1 MKVYIGPY
9 RDWIGP
15 YQIAE
20 KIFFWVDRTGIYAED
35 PPIYSRWDYRAEEKF
50 ANWLDSIEWLNKLCG
65 WINSKNERKIDIRID
80 KYDTWSLDHTL
91 ALIAHPLLVQ
101 LRDTNHG
108 FFCPDKEDVPH
119 IGLGEETDFGHSDT
133 LAEERYKWVMDEL
146 VWTFEQLKNDNDY
159 ELFYTE
165 KNGWDREAM
174 NAHNERIK
182 NGLRLFGKYY
192 RTLWD

>member
-9 RDWIGP
+9 GYRYISAFRIQDWIM
-15 YQIAE
+15 E
-20 KIFFWVDRTGIYAED
+20 KKYTTEKWWNLEPEQMDRFDLAV
-35 PPIYSRWDYRAEEKF
+35 EKF
-50 ANWLDSIEWLNKLCG
+50 VGVIQYLLDKTINK
-65 WINSKNERKIDIRID
+65 ITNRDRKIKIRID
-80 KYDTWSLDHTL
+80 KYDTWSMDHTL
-91 ALIAHPLLVQ
+91 ALIVHPMLVQ

-159 ELFYTE
+159 DLFYTE
-165 KNGWDREAM
+165 DKGWDREAM
-174 NAHNERIK
+174 NAHNDRIK